1 MNRAVIFMGSARMD
15 RAARTRRN
23 CSTEF
28 DGDHC
33 IEFREPEPVRFGKA
47 LTYIKC
53 VQRSNLPTLVA
64 LDQPTIVRNADGMR
78 PLDRV
83 VAGLISWTGRRVHT
97 LCPGPLALWR
107 VSRADARGSGWAS
120 GTIEP
125 RWREAVFTSCHECCS
140 SIR

>member
-83 VAGLISWTGRRVHT
+83 VAGLISWTGRGVHT
-97 LCPGPLALWR
+97 PCPGPLALWR
-107 VSRADARGSGWAS
+107 RKPSRC
-120 GTIEP
+120 P
-125 RWREAVFTSCHECCS
+125 RERVGVGYYRATVVGGRLHILS
-140 SIR
+140 